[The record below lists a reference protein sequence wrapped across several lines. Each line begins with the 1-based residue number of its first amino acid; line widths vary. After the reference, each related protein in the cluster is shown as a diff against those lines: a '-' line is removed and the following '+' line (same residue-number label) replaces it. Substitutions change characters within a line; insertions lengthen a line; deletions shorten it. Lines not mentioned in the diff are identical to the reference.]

1 MQPSHASNLLGPW
14 LKGFPP
20 DAQPLAPGDIA
31 ARRWNLLAGDLPLPL
46 AALDRDALAHNIQWM
61 QAYAR
66 SQGVDL
72 APHGKTTMSP
82 QLFQRQLDAGA
93 WGITFANVFQ
103 LRVGVAAGVRR
114 ALIANQLVQD
124 VELAALRSLRA
135 QHNDLRVVF
144 LVDSAQQLSRIE
156 AWSRAHDPA
165 RPSVGGR
172 PRQADR
178 SPAGGSERSE
188 GGGRQFEVLL
198 EIGVPGGRTGVR
210 GHGDALAL
218 ARALHASAAVRLVGL
233 ECYEGLG
240 ASGDSGRDTEYAAAL
255 MQRLSDVAQACD
267 REALFESDEVIVSAG
282 GSGIFDLVATRL
294 RLNLQRP
301 VRGLLRSGC
310 YVTHDHGQYQRLV
323 QRVIERC
330 SCGEGLKPALQL
342 WSCVQSVPEPG
353 LAILTVGRRD
363 VGFDMGLPQP
373 VGLAPAGVRRVEP
386 ANPTWHVTALNDQH
400 AYLRFDPG
408 SPGPPAVGDRVVLGI
423 SHPCTTFDKWHWMP
437 IVDAAFDVVDA
448 VTIHF

>member
-1 MQPSHASNLLGPW
+1 MQENHTSTLLGPW

-20 DAQPLAPGDIA
+20 GAAPLAPADIA
-31 ARRWNLLAGDLPLPL
+31 ARGWNLLAGDLPLPL

-124 VELAALRSLRA
+124 LELAALQSLRA
-135 QHNDLRVVF
+135 AHGDLRVVF
-144 LVDSAQQLSRIE
+144 LADSLAQLTRID
-156 AWSRAHDPA
+156 AWSRAH
-165 RPSVGGR
+165 GR
-172 PRQADR
+172 AEP
-178 SPAGGSERSE
+178 
-188 GGGRQFEVLL
+188 FEVLL
-198 EIGVPGGRTGVR
+198 EIGVPGGRTGIR
-210 GHGDALAL
+210 DQADALVL
-218 ARALHASAAVRLVGL
+218 ARALRASPAVRLVGI

-240 ASGDSGRDTEYAAAL
+240 ATGETDRDTEYATAL
-255 MQRLSDVAQACD
+255 MRRLADVAQAC
-267 REALFESDEVIVSAG
+267 EHESLFESDEVIVSAG
-282 GSGIFDLVATRL
+282 GSGIFDLVAARM

-310 YVTHDHGQYQRLV
+310 YVTHDHGHYQRLV
-323 QRVIERC
+323 QRVIDRC
-330 SCGEGLKPALQL
+330 ACSEGLKPALQL
-342 WSCVQSVPEPG
+342 WTCVQSLPEPG
-353 LAILTVGRRD
+353 LAILTAGRRD

-373 VGLAPAGVRRVEP
+373 IGFAPAGTGRLEQADP
-386 ANPTWHVTALNDQH
+386 LWSISALNDQH
-400 AYLRFDPG
+400 AYLRLDAG
-408 SPGPPAVGDRVVLGI
+408 GGTTRLAVGDRVVLGI

-437 IVDAAFDVVDA
+437 VVDAAYDVVDA

>member
-1 MQPSHASNLLGPW
+1 MLGPW

-20 DAQPLAPGDIA
+20 DALPCEPADIA

-46 AALDRDALAHNIQWM
+46 AALDRDALANNLQWM

-82 QLFQRQLDAGA
+82 ELFARQLAAGA

-124 VELAALRSLRA
+124 IELAALQALRA
-135 QHNDLRVVF
+135 LHADLRVVF
-144 LVDSAQQLSRIE
+144 LVDSPQQLQRIE
-156 AWSRAHDPA
+156 AWARA
-165 RPSVGGR
+165 RG
-172 PRQADR
+172 
-178 SPAGGSERSE
+178 E
-188 GGGRQFEVLL
+188 GDTFDVLL

-210 GHGDALAL
+210 EHGDTLEL
-218 ARALHASAAVRLVGL
+218 ARALRASAAVRLVGI

-240 ASGDSGRDTEYAAAL
+240 ATGESALDAAYAASL

-267 REALFESDEVIVSAG
+267 RESLFESDEVIVSAG
-282 GSGIFDLVATRL
+282 GSGIFDLVAARL
-294 RLNLQRP
+294 RLPLQQP

-310 YVTHDHGQYQRLV
+310 YVTHDHGHYRRLV
-323 QRVIERC
+323 QRVNERC
-330 SCGEGLKPALQL
+330 GCADEAGGLKPALQL
-342 WSCVQSVPEPG
+342 WTCVQSLPEPG
-353 LAILTVGRRD
+353 LAILTAGRRD

-373 VGLAPAGVRRVEP
+373 IGYAATGAHQLEAADPSWRI
-386 ANPTWHVTALNDQH
+386 TALNDQH
-400 AYLRFDPG
+400 AYLRFDSAARPAG
-408 SPGPPAVGDRVVLGI
+408 PAVGERVVLGI

-437 IVDAAFDVVDA
+437 IVDGAHNVVDA